1 MKQLKNGLT
10 HVVPNLYDV
19 LSALEH
25 QRRSGAE
32 YLECIFFCTLKKD
45 RVTTDCQAQKK

>member
-10 HVVPNLYDV
+10 HIVPNLYDV

-32 YLECIFFCTLKKD
+32 YLECIFFLYIKK
-45 RVTTDCQAQKK
+45 R